1 MLLERIKKEQPD
13 REKKP
18 NNRAIV
24 ERIID
29 GIYTKG
35 TYIDPTSSLTLRPS
49 KGDKADEFSYQD
61 LDSKYVLL
69 FIHDSD
75 SNQFGVTYFD
85 LHTLEF

>member
-1 MLLERIKKEQPD
+1 
-13 REKKP
+13 
-18 NNRAIV
+18 
-24 ERIID
+24 
-29 GIYTKG
+29 
-35 TYIDPTSSLTLRPS
+35 LRPS